1 VGGQHHY
8 LASRYRREN
17 VGVISTTGISSSGD
31 KGVKIMTSTMP
42 RAVDTALGNEHF
54 KVEQYSNLNPLDKGD
69 FSGMEMDDIEE
80 SDPDWYAMLKE
91 DPYSTRFP
99 GGESYEDLVQR
110 LESSVVDMEQ
120 QVRFGV
126 ASEAC

>member
-1 VGGQHHY
+1 
-8 LASRYRREN
+8 
-17 VGVISTTGISSSGD
+17 
-31 KGVKIMTSTMP
+31 
-42 RAVDTALGNEHF
+42 
-54 KVEQYSNLNPLDKGD
+54 
-69 FSGMEMDDIEE
+69 
-80 SDPDWYAMLKE
+80 MLKE